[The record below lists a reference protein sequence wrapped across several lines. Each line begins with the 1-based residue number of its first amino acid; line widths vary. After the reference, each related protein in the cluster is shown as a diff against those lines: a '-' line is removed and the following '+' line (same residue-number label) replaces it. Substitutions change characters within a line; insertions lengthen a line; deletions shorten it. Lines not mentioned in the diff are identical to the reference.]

1 MNVKGIILAGGQG
14 TRLRPLTKVTN
25 KHLLPI
31 YKWPMIY
38 YPLHTLVDAG
48 VKEILV
54 ISGPDTLPELIDLLG
69 DGSEFGVDLTYR
81 VQMHPGGIPHA
92 IAMAE
97 KFVGKDKFLSIHGD
111 NIILDSVKDPV
122 HEFEKGK
129 EECRLTLVETTP
141 EAAKKSGV
149 VDFDA
154 KGEVKGFVEKSP
166 TPPSHWVVTGLY
178 MLTPAVFDLIRTF
191 KPSARGELESTDL
204 YNGFLHRKTLA
215 ISKLKDGWVDAG
227 TFDDLVS
234 TNRYMQEHFEK
245 SVFAK
250 YALKY
255 QKI

>member
-1 MNVKGIILAGGQG
+1 MKGIILAGGQG

-38 YPLHTLVDAG
+38 YPLHTLIDAG
-48 VKEILV
+48 VKEILI
-54 ISGPDTLPELIDLLG
+54 ISNPDTLPELIDLLG

-81 VQMHPGGIPHA
+81 VQMTPRGIPHA
-92 IAMAE
+92 IALAE

-111 NIILDSVKDPV
+111 NIILDSVREHV
-122 HEFEKGK
+122 HAFEKGK
-129 EECRLTLVETTP
+129 EECRLVLVETTP

-149 VDFDA
+149 VDFDD
-154 KGEVKGFVEKSP
+154 KGNVKGFVEKSLA
-166 TPPSHWVVTGLY
+166 PPSKWVVTGLY
-178 MLTPAVFDLIRTF
+178 MLTPAVFDMIRTF

-215 ISKLKDGWVDAG
+215 ISKLQDGWVDAG
-227 TFDDLVS
+227 TFDDLVL
-234 TNRYMQEHFEK
+234 TNRYMQEHFEN

-250 YALKY
+250 YAAKY
-255 QKI
+255 VKG